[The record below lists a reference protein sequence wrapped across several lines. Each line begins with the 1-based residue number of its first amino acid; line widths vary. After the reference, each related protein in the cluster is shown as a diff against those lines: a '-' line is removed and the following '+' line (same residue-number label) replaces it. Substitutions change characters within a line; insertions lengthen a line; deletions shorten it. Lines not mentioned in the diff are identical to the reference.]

1 MRAERS
7 GPGGISGTRRFG
19 RVGRDG
25 RGRKGVRAG
34 SLGRGGNGGRCAC
47 RNGVGQ
53 RDVRARRSGSAGISG
68 TRRFGRL
75 RDRYRPFWPP
85 LRAAP
90 RRLRAVPCALCRRLG
105 PLAASGLSLPPGPL
119 PAFLAA
125 ASGRPSPPPGRSL
138 RPLPPPRTSCRLG
151 PLAAAGAVTGLPGR
165 RFGPPPGDGVRG
177 SVRRA
182 ARQATSRRVS
192 APRRQ
197 APHR

>member
-1 MRAERS
+1 MLRGYGVRCCWLSRREGIVAVLPVTGRRGARAERS

-34 SLGRGGNGGRCAC
+34 SLGRGGNGGAVRLQEWSWAAGCA
-47 RNGVGQ
+47 GE
-53 RDVRARRSGSAGISG
+53 A
-68 TRRFGRL
+68 F
-75 RDRYRPFWPP
+75 
-85 LRAAP
+85 
-90 RRLRAVPCALCRRLG
+90 RLG
-105 PLAASGLSLPPGPL
+105 WNKWNEALRPPPGPL
-119 PAFLAA
+119 PAFLAT